1 MTFEK
6 RDSYDAS
13 LTPRSGCGSCGGC
26 SGDAGASTNQAN
38 FGKQQSAQR
47 QNKGC

>member
-6 RDSYDAS
+6 TNSNNVPAETR
-13 LTPRSGCGSCGGC
+13 TGCGSCGGC
-26 SGDAGASTNQAN
+26 SGETGRTGNQSDFGSQHST
-38 FGKQQSAQR
+38 QR

>member
-6 RDSYDAS
+6 RNTFDESTISRA
-13 LTPRSGCGSCGGC
+13 GCGSCGGC
-26 SGDAGASTNQAN
+26 SGDAGASANQAA
-38 FGKQQSAQR
+38 FGAQQSTQR